1 VKWSGGEVVMVTKTS
16 EMMTMENVVVNGSGM
31 MTMSK
36 MKAQVKM
43 VTTAGK
49 VPENVF

>member
-1 VKWSGGEVVMVTKTS
+1 MITETR
-16 EMMTMENVVVNGSGM
+16 EMMTIGNTAVNGSGM

-36 MKAQVKM
+36 MKVHSKM

-49 VPENVF
+49 MPENAI